1 LKKMMTCFLL
11 VSLIMLSIIS
21 APVAAATLPEGTSI
35 LRSERLER
43 RQAILDL
50 RIAMLDKQL
59 ACQRMVR
66 DNNTL
71 RIELSKLLKENRD
84 ILTSEDIEALKA
96 INQEIRGLAD
106 QLRSTHGDIR
116 DQLDALHDGTP
127 PTLEEIKSAY
137 DTMDDI
143 LDIRLE
149 LLSQINTLLTEMIEL
164 IADNA

>member
-1 LKKMMTCFLL
+1 
-11 VSLIMLSIIS
+11 
-21 APVAAATLPEGTSI
+21 LPEGTSI

-96 INQEIRGLAD
+96 INRRSGGWPISCAVHTVIFAISSTLYMMALRQPWKKSNQLTIRWMISWTYGL
-106 QLRSTHGDIR
+106 S
-116 DQLDALHDGTP
+116 
-127 PTLEEIKSAY
+127 S
-137 DTMDDI
+137 
-143 LDIRLE
+143 
-149 LLSQINTLLTEMIEL
+149 
-164 IADNA
+164 

>member
-1 LKKMMTCFLL
+1 MP
-11 VSLIMLSIIS
+11 
-21 APVAAATLPEGTSI
+21 ADGARQQI
-35 LRSERLER
+35 L
-43 RQAILDL
+43 
-50 RIAMLDKQL
+50 
-59 ACQRMVR
+59 
-66 DNNTL
+66 L

-96 INQEIRGLAD
+96 INRRSGGWPS

-164 IADNA
+164 NSR